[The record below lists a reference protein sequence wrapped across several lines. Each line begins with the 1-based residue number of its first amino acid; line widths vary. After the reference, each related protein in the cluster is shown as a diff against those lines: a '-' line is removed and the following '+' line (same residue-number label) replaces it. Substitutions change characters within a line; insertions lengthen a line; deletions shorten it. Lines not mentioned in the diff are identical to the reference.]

1 MHYYQRDLALIHDRG
16 YGLHGDRCAP
26 GILDLL
32 APVRDGVVVELG
44 CGSGALTRHLLA
56 AGLHVVAT
64 DASPDMLSLARDALG
79 ASVDLRQLA
88 LPGDPGAE

>member
-1 MHYYQRDLALIHDRG
+1 VYYYQRDLALIHDRG

-32 APVRDGVVVELG
+32 APVRGGLVLELG

-56 AGLHVVAT
+56 AGLRVVAT
-64 DASPDMLSLARDALG
+64 DAG
-79 ASVDLRQLA
+79 HGVQASVGTSFGDAELPAGLRSVT
-88 LPGDPGAE
+88 GRKN